1 MAASNISPQ
10 MQNQLTQ
17 FEQLRQQL
25 QMIMTQRLQIESQVR
40 EVETAL
46 EEIGSISDDTPIYK
60 NVGSLMVKA
69 EDKKGVEK
77 DLNEQKET
85 LEVRVKTLE
94 RQETQLKERYQSL
107 QKDLTEAAQRMEGRS
122 GDSDDD
128 SEGED

>member
-10 MQNQLTQ
+10 MQNQLAQ

-25 QMIMTQRLQIESQVR
+25 QMVMTQRLQIESQLR

-46 EEIGSISDDTPIYK
+46 EEIGAISDDTPIYK

-69 EDKKGVEK
+69 EDKKEVEK

-94 RQETQLKERYQSL
+94 RQENQLKERYQTL
-107 QKDLTEAAQRMEGRS
+107 QKDLTKAAQLMEGRS
-122 GDSDDD
+122 DNNESD

>member
-1 MAASNISPQ
+1 MAAANISPQ
-10 MQNQLTQ
+10 MQNQLAQ
-17 FEQLRQQL
+17 FEQIRQQL
-25 QMIMTQRLQIESQVR
+25 QMVMSQRLQIESQLR

-69 EDKKGVEK
+69 KDKKDVET

-94 RQETQLKERYQSL
+94 RQENQLKERYQSL

-122 GDSDDD
+122 AVSESD

>member
-85 LEVRVKTLE
+85 LEVRVKT
-94 RQETQLKERYQSL
+94 Q
-107 QKDLTEAAQRMEGRS
+107 AAQRMEGRS

>member
-1 MAASNISPQ
+1 MAASNVSPQ
-10 MQNQLTQ
+10 MKNQLAQ

-46 EEIGSISDDTPIYK
+46 EEIGGISDDTPIYK

-69 EDKKGVEK
+69 EDKKDVEK

-94 RQETQLKERYQSL
+94 RQESQLKVRYQSL
-107 QKDLTEAAQRMEGRS
+107 QKDLTKAAQRMEGRS
-122 GDSDDD
+122 GNSDED
-128 SEGED
+128 SEVED